1 MTTFR
6 LHDDVPSPGMKPTAG
21 DLFDGLVDAA
31 AGKPLPGKA
40 GLIQALVCCWSQPRM
55 NTWPPLHYA
64 KLALNTAGIVR
75 KYREVNDPK
84 FSEQRKDPVREWLDA
99 NGLRHCH
106 EVGALHNMVFT
117 YSQHVPH
124 EDRSLPECEHWIR
137 VFTLPGS
144 VTYAYVMTESGD
156 NETGTGPYVRS
167 SDVDRFVSEI
177 GSLIWRVEGH
187 DDLQLTARIVY
198 SPYGSSASSFALSN
212 IGTAD
217 DYVDDGGTLT
227 SVAGLATRVKAF
239 ASRGIG
245 RNILFYGPPG
255 TGKTT
260 IGRRLAREIGGGRTL
275 RVEAAAVDKA
285 GPHAV
290 LAFVRLLRP
299 RVMMF
304 DDMDRC
310 MGVVVELLHTLEMA
324 ARDVAVTI
332 VGTINV
338 IEVVDPALLRPGR
351 FDEVLFLGEPT
362 DEHRAAIVAHYGAKY
377 GVLLPTGAVD
387 AMKGFAQADI
397 REVIQAVATVGVD
410 HLEAEVDRVGR
421 QRKLYAGPACREHM
435 LARVAGNSV
444 SSAKVA

>member
-6 LHDDVPSPGMKPTAG
+6 LHDDAPTPGLRPTSA

-40 GLIQALVCCWSQPRM
+40 GLVQALVCCWSQPRM

-117 YSQHVPH
+117 YSKHVPH
-124 EDRSLPECEHWIR
+124 EDRALPECEHWIR
-137 VFTLPGS
+137 VFTLPGG
-144 VTYAYVMTESGD
+144 VTYAYVMAESGD
-156 NETGTGPYVRS
+156 QEIGTGPYVRAA
-167 SDVDRFVSEI
+167 DVDKFVAEV

-187 DDLQLTARIVY
+187 DDLQLTARVAY
-198 SPYGSSASSFALSN
+198 SANGLNSSFALSN

-227 SVAGLATRVKAF
+227 SVAGLAARVKAF
-239 ASRGIG
+239 AARGVG

-260 IGRRLAREIGGGRTL
+260 IGRRLAREVGDGRTL
-275 RVEAAAVDKA
+275 RVEAAAVEKA

-299 RVMMF
+299 RVVMF

-310 MGVVVELLHTLEMA
+310 MGAVVELLHTLEMA
-324 ARDVAVTI
+324 ARDVSVTI

-362 DEHRAAIVAHYGAKY
+362 DEHREAIVAHYADKY
-377 GVLLPTGAVD
+377 GVVLPDGAVA

-397 REVIQAVATVGVD
+397 REVVQAVATVGVE
-410 HLEAEVDRVGR
+410 HLDAEVERVGR
-421 QRKLYAGPACREHM
+421 QRKLYAGPACKEHM
-435 LARVAGNSV
+435 MAK
-444 SSAKVA
+444 SAATLKVA